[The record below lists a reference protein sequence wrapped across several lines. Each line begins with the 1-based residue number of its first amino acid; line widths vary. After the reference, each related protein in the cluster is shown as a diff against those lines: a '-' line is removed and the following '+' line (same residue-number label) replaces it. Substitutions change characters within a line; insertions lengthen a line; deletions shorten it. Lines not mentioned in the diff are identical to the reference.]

1 MLGRR
6 FLHQFVIVS
15 LVVLVAA
22 CGGGGGSFTTN
33 PPPPS
38 GTPAIALTPFVSGLS
53 TPVDFQTPDD
63 GSGRIFIVQQ
73 SGTIRIISGGSLLP
87 TPFLDISSRINF
99 DGAEQGLLGLAFHP
113 SYSQNKR
120 FYLNYDRLSGGQIQ
134 TVIAEY
140 QLTADPN
147 AADPA
152 SERILLTVNQP
163 FTNHKGGQMAFGP
176 DGFLYVAFGDGGSGG
191 DPMGNGQNRE
201 TLLGKIARIGVDPP
215 FTSGLQYVIPAD
227 NPFVG
232 TATGERSGLMAFAIP
247 GAFHSTAAAP
257 ASSWRTLD
265 RINLKK
271 STWYK
276 RG

>member
-6 FLHQFVIVS
+6 FLYQFVIVS
-15 LVVLVAA
+15 LVVLVTA

-38 GTPAIALTPFVSGLS
+38 GTPSIALTPFVSGLS

-73 SGTIRIISGGSLLP
+73 SGTIRIVSGGSLLP

-163 FTNHKGGQMAFGP
+163 FRITRRADGLRAGWFSVYRIRRWRQRRRP
-176 DGFLYVAFGDGGSGG
+176 DGQWTEPRNLA
-191 DPMGNGQNRE
+191 GQNSQDRRGPSVY
-201 TLLGKIARIGVDPP
+201 LRSAIRDSSRQSFSLGP
-215 FTSGLQYVIPAD
+215 
-227 NPFVG
+227 
-232 TATGERSGLMAFAIP
+232 ATGARSGLMAFAIP
-247 GAFHSTAAAP
+247 GAFPLTGRYP
-257 ASSWRTLD
+257 PL
-265 RINLKK
+265 
-271 STWYK
+271 
-276 RG
+276 RGGRWTG

>member
-6 FLHQFVIVS
+6 FLHQLVIVA
-15 LVVLVAA
+15 LVVLVTA
-22 CGGGGGSFTTN
+22 CGGGGGSFTAN

-38 GTPAIALTPFVSGLS
+38 GTPSIALTPFVSGLS

-140 QLTADPN
+140 QLYRGSQRCRPGQRTHPADGES
-147 AADPA
+147 A
-152 SERILLTVNQP
+152 V
-163 FTNHKGGQMAFGP
+163 HKSQGWP
-176 DGFLYVAFGDGGSGG
+176 DGLRAGWFSVHCI
-191 DPMGNGQNRE
+191 R
-201 TLLGKIARIGVDPP
+201 
-215 FTSGLQYVIPAD
+215 
-227 NPFVG
+227 
-232 TATGERSGLMAFAIP
+232 
-247 GAFHSTAAAP
+247 
-257 ASSWRTLD
+257 
-265 RINLKK
+265 
-271 STWYK
+271 
-276 RG
+276 